1 MPDGSRRHRR
11 QQRARRTRRRSGA
24 ALGATALVVLA
35 AILVRGPGL
44 VLPAEAAD
52 PGHYRASAEESLA
65 DVQSYWSTA
74 LPAAY
79 RTRYTPIPTSRVFAY
94 SSTQPPPA
102 CGGRGTTPYREVAG
116 NAFYCEP
123 GDFIAYDVEQLIPT
137 LRRKYGD
144 VAVGLVLAHGMGHA
158 VQARVGAPDGAFVY
172 LELQADCF
180 AGAWAGRVASG
191 RDTDLRLSTDDLD
204 RALAGFLDLRDPS
217 GTEGGEDGAHGN
229 AFDRASAFQDGFL
242 GGARVCRAYETDPPD
257 VTQAGFR
264 SSADRAVNGDP
275 PLAESLP
282 LLRAN
287 LDAYWSGAL
296 RRYDGAPTLVP
307 VRGSAVACAGES
319 DRGVRSDRGVL
330 SDRVVYCGADDTIV
344 YATATL
350 QQASD
355 EIGDMGAGVFLAAAW
370 ASAVQDDLGLELG
383 SAAARA
389 RSDCLTGA
397 WAGAVHRGTA
407 TTTRSASLA
416 FSPGDLDEVVAA
428 FVAMDGAEAS
438 VDRGTVFGRLRDFRR
453 GFTGGPAGC
462 LPV

>member
-1 MPDGSRRHRR
+1 MITASRRQRR
-11 QQRARRTRRRSGA
+11 LRRRRRRAGIG
-24 ALGATALVVLA
+24 LTALAVVLA
-35 AILVRGPGL
+35 AAVLGGGPG
-44 VLPAEAAD
+44 VVVPAGAAD
-52 PGHYRASAEESLA
+52 PDHYRASAEESLA
-65 DVQSYWSTA
+65 DVQSYWAAA
-74 LPAAY
+74 LPTTY
-79 RTRYTPIPTSRVFAY
+79 RTRYAPIPTSRVFAY
-94 SSTQPPPA
+94 SSTAPPPA

-137 LRRKYGD
+137 LRKKYGD
-144 VAVGLVLAHGMGHA
+144 VAVGLVLAHEMGHA

-242 GGARVCRAYETDPPD
+242 GGARACRAYETDPPD

-264 SSADRAVNGDP
+264 SAADRAVNGDP

-319 DRGVRSDRGVL
+319 DRGVL
-330 SDRVVYCGADDTIV
+330 SDRVVYCSADDTVV

-350 QQASD
+350 QRASD

-407 TTTRSASLA
+407 TTTRSAALA

-453 GFTGGPAGC
+453 GFTGGPADC